1 MRDAPIGLRSLSCL
15 RGLATVRGF
24 PFGKGDTTRVTLGA
38 LASETAKARERMDGM
53 RKAILLLV
61 TMVAAVLVAGGVALA
76 GVTKTCPTNCS
87 GTQDPDTLNGST
99 NANVIK
105 ALGGG
110 DRVHGWRGNDTL
122 YGNPGNDA
130 IYGDYGDDSVYGGDG
145 DDYVEGG
152 YGQDYIDTGEGS
164 DKVGA
169 QDGYK
174 DRIVCGG
181 GGNDVV
187 YHDAKLDVLRGC

>member
-1 MRDAPIGLRSLSCL
+1 
-15 RGLATVRGF
+15 
-24 PFGKGDTTRVTLGA
+24 
-38 LASETAKARERMDGM
+38 M

-61 TMVAAVLVAGGVALA
+61 TMGAAVLVAGGVALA
-76 GVTKTCPTNCS
+76 GVTKTCPTDCF

-110 DRVHGWRGNDTL
+110 DRVHGWEGNDAL

-152 YGQDYIDTGEGS
+152 YGQDYIDTGDGR

-169 QDGYK
+169 KDGYK

-181 GGNDVV
+181 GGSDLV